1 MATPNYR
8 QNYSVGNSVGIKRI
22 SGSSLTEHEKALN
35 PRSQR
40 SKSAMNITPTKTNW
54 HNPKERIRQEKN
66 QQHSQSKAKLIE
78 KRKMQAPHATT
89 SATCSWAKLKLA
101 SITNQW

>member
-1 MATPNYR
+1 
-8 QNYSVGNSVGIKRI
+8 
-22 SGSSLTEHEKALN
+22 
-35 PRSQR
+35 
-40 SKSAMNITPTKTNW
+40 MNITPTKTDW

-89 SATCSWAKLKLA
+89 SATCSWAKLKLV